1 MNAKTI
7 ASALVIVAT
16 TGYPSNW
23 ANAAEDSLV
32 TTTHTSIVSPQLH
45 DEYSYLDRI
54 APKYLSFAGSEE
66 NLANIASG
74 LRTGSMI
81 TLQTPSGTSVETL
94 AFLPPTK
101 PMGYGNITHTLDL
114 AQRELASAG
123 ITSPTPEQL
132 QAALTGGTVVSPTG
146 QTSLMP
152 GVLQLRSQ
160 GMGWGQIA
168 HTLGVPLAPKAPSAV
183 SSSSSVAPVHAKG
196 SGITTAAGVSKLH
209 PAGSDRNG
217 KPEVASAEGHG
228 SISHGSGAMQ
238 THAGIVSAAGGAGF
252 GSSISAAQSGN
263 TTPHTHITTG
273 SSSYGHSR
281 TLEKLK
287 F

>member
-32 TTTHTSIVSPQLH
+32 TTNRTSIVNPQLH
-45 DEYSYLDRI
+45 DESSYLDRI

-66 NLANIASG
+66 NLASIASG
-74 LRTGSMI
+74 LRTGGMI
-81 TLQTPSGTSVETL
+81 TLQAPTGTSVETL
-94 AFLPPTK
+94 SFLPPTK
-101 PMGYGNITHTLDL
+101 PMGYGNITHALDL
-114 AQRELASAG
+114 AARELASAG

-132 QAALTGGTVVSPTG
+132 QAALTGGTVVSPMG
-146 QTSLMP
+146 QTSLLP

-168 HTLGVPLAPKAPSAV
+168 HTLGVPLAPKAPL
-183 SSSSSVAPVHAKG
+183 SSSSSVATVHAKG
-196 SGITTAAGVSKLH
+196 TGITTAAGISKLH

-217 KPEVASAEGHG
+217 KPEVATSAGHG
-228 SISHGSGAMQ
+228 SISHGGGSMQ
-238 THAGIVSAAGGAGF
+238 THAGIVSAAGGNASF
-252 GSSISAAQSGN
+252 GTSISATQNGN

-273 SSSYGHSR
+273 SSSYGHGR